1 MSKHLYPD
9 NKVTHR
15 SRLEQSNMRDS
26 TVFNSIRGEAL
37 N

>member
-9 NKVTHR
+9 NNVTHR
-15 SRLEQSNMRDS
+15 SRLEQRDS
-26 TVFNSIRGEAL
+26 RVFNSIRGEAL